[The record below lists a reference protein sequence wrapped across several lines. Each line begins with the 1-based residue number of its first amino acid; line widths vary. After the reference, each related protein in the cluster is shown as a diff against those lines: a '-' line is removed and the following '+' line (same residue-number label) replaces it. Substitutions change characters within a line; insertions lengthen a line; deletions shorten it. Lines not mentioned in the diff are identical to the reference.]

1 MKWLADENFD
11 NNILRGII
19 RRLPEFD
26 VVRAQDLAEI
36 AGSED
41 PAVLAWATANR
52 RILLTHDVST
62 MIPALREQLE
72 QFGACSPILFVR
84 DSLPVTLVIEEIL
97 PLDECSVEG
106 RQALFTSRFDSEQR
120 WIYDN
125 QSRFTGRASGRDFL
139 YRVECFN
146 SG

>member
-26 VVRAQDLAEI
+26 VVRTQDLVEI

-62 MIPALREQLE
+62 MIPA
-72 QFGACSPILFVR
+72 
-84 DSLPVTLVIEEIL
+84 
-97 PLDECSVEG
+97 
-106 RQALFTSRFDSEQR
+106 
-120 WIYDN
+120 
-125 QSRFTGRASGRDFL
+125 
-139 YRVECFN
+139 
-146 SG
+146 